1 MIGSLFTGIS
11 GLTANAQAMQVLGDN
26 IANVNTTA
34 YKSNRSLFGDI
45 ISQAIEGGAFRKLA
59 MGRGVTLMSTNPLW
73 TQGSLETTGRTTDMA
88 ISGRGLFVVGARNEA
103 GETTQILYSR
113 DGSFNFDKDGYLVN
127 SQGYVLK
134 GYKISEEGTAVPT
147 LTDIYIPSG
156 ASPPKV
162 TSKMTTHLNLNADS
176 SGGTQAYGVMEGG
189 VGTPNADV
197 TFTALATG
205 TAGNGIKVIYQ
216 TGSSLSVA
224 VSGDKKTITVTYVSG
239 TTTAKDIE
247 NLINND
253 PEAGGIVKAKAEG
266 DGSGKISTTSTL
278 TLSGGGEPTKAS
290 LTMDCGTDE
299 TSDVVFT
306 AKEAGSAGNAIT
318 IQYKDPGLAN
328 QSLSVSVNNNSIVI
342 SLATD
347 ASGKITTT
355 AQDIINAINADPQ
368 TSALVQASQKGQNAN
383 GVVEAKQAV
392 SLTGGMDSY
401 PDTFS
406 STITVYD
413 SIGNPIEL
421 TIDFT
426 CIEPGKWSWVASV
439 PKGVGVTTS
448 KGTIQFDEYGNLDV
462 QKSGGGNP
470 VISIDLMT
478 GANSPLN
485 VEWELVDST
494 GASNGTITG
503 YGTPS
508 AMTFQSQ
515 DGYAAGMVTSV
526 SVDEKGVI
534 SGVYSNGRMVPLYQ
548 IVLADFPSYAGLDR
562 VGNNMYAESIASG
575 QATIGVPSSGVLG
588 TISPGTL
595 EMSNVDLAE
604 QFVKMITTQR
614 AFQANSRVITTSDDI
629 LQELMALKR

>member
-11 GLTANAQAMQVLGDN
+11 GLTTNAQAMQVLGDN

-59 MGRGVTLMSTNPLW
+59 MGRGVTLMATNPLW
-73 TQGSLETTGRTTDMA
+73 TQGSLETTGRSTDLA
-88 ISGRGLFVVGARNEA
+88 VSGRGLFVVGARNEQ
-103 GETTQILYSR
+103 GDTVQLFYTR
-113 DGSFNFDKDGYLVN
+113 DGSFNFDKDGYMVN

-134 GYKISEEGTAVPT
+134 GYKIGEDNKPIPT

-162 TSKMTTHLNLNADS
+162 TSRMMTHLNLNADS
-176 SGGTQAYGVMEGG
+176 SGGTQAHAIMEGG
-189 VGTPNADV
+189 LGTPNADV
-197 TFTALATG
+197 TFTAVATG
-205 TAGNGIKVIYQ
+205 TAGNGISIQYTQ
-216 TGSSLSVA
+216 GTQLSVA
-224 VSGDKKTITVTYVSG
+224 VSSDKKTITITYPPG
-239 TTTAKDIE
+239 TTAKEIE
-247 NLINND
+247 NLVNNN
-253 PEAGGIVKAKAEG
+253 PEAGGIVTAKAEG
-266 DGSGKISTTSTL
+266 DGSGVVSTTSTV
-278 TLSGGGEPTKAS
+278 TLQGGGEPTYAT
-290 LTMDCGTDE
+290 LVMDCGTDE
-299 TSDVVFT
+299 TSDVLFT
-306 AKEAGSAGNAIT
+306 AKKPGSAGNSIT
-318 IQYKDPGLAN
+318 IQYKDPGLPN
-328 QSLSVSVNNNSIVI
+328 QQLGINVTGNTIIV

-347 ASGKITTT
+347 ANGNITTT
-355 AQDIINAINADPQ
+355 AGQIITAINNHP
-368 TSALVQASQKGQNAN
+368 QASELVTASAKGAATT
-383 GVVEAKQAV
+383 GVVNAKQAV
-392 SLTGGMDSY
+392 SLTGGMDSR
-401 PDTFS
+401 PDKFS
-406 STITVYD
+406 TTITVYD

-421 TIDFT
+421 TLNFT
-426 CIEPGKWSWVASV
+426 CIEPGKWAWEAAV

-448 KGTIQFDEYGNLDV
+448 NGTIQFDQYGNLDV

-470 VISIDLMT
+470 IISIDLLT

-485 VEWELVDST
+485 IEWEFVDAS
-494 GASNGTITG
+494 GASNGSITG

-515 DGYAAGMVTSV
+515 DGYAAGMVTSI

-575 QATIGVPSSGVLG
+575 QATIGVPTSGVLG

-629 LQELMALKR
+629 LQELMTLKR

>member
-1 MIGSLFTGIS
+1 
-11 GLTANAQAMQVLGDN
+11 
-26 IANVNTTA
+26 
-34 YKSNRSLFGDI
+34 
-45 ISQAIEGGAFRKLA
+45 
-59 MGRGVTLMSTNPLW
+59 
-73 TQGSLETTGRTTDMA
+73 
-88 ISGRGLFVVGARNEA
+88 
-103 GETTQILYSR
+103 
-113 DGSFNFDKDGYLVN
+113 
-127 SQGYVLK
+127 
-134 GYKISEEGTAVPT
+134 
-147 LTDIYIPSG
+147 
-156 ASPPKV
+156 
-162 TSKMTTHLNLNADS
+162 
-176 SGGTQAYGVMEGG
+176 
-189 VGTPNADV
+189 
-197 TFTALATG
+197 
-205 TAGNGIKVIYQ
+205 
-216 TGSSLSVA
+216 
-224 VSGDKKTITVTYVSG
+224 
-239 TTTAKDIE
+239 
-247 NLINND
+247 
-253 PEAGGIVKAKAEG
+253 
-266 DGSGKISTTSTL
+266 
-278 TLSGGGEPTKAS
+278 
-290 LTMDCGTDE
+290 
-299 TSDVVFT
+299 
-306 AKEAGSAGNAIT
+306 
-318 IQYKDPGLAN
+318 
-328 QSLSVSVNNNSIVI
+328 
-342 SLATD
+342 
-347 ASGKITTT
+347 
-355 AQDIINAINADPQ
+355 
-368 TSALVQASQKGQNAN
+368 
-383 GVVEAKQAV
+383 VEAKQAV

-575 QATIGVPSSGVLG
+575 QATLGVPSSGVLG

>member
-11 GLTANAQAMQVLGDN
+11 GLTTNAQAMQVIGDN

-59 MGRGVTLMSTNPLW
+59 MGRGVTLMSTSPLW
-73 TQGSLETTGRTTDMA
+73 TQGSLETTGRSTDLA
-88 ISGRGLFVVGARNEA
+88 VSGRGLFVVGARNDQ
-103 GETTQILYSR
+103 GETVQLFYTR
-113 DGSFNFDKDGYLVN
+113 DGSFNFDKDGYMVN

-134 GYKISEEGTAVPT
+134 GYKIGEDNKPVPT

-162 TSKMTTHLNLNADS
+162 TSKMLTHLNLNADS
-176 SGGTQAYGVMEGG
+176 SGGTQARAIMEGG
-189 VGTPNADV
+189 LGTPNADV
-197 TFTALATG
+197 TFTAVATG
-205 TAGNGIKVIYQ
+205 TAGNDIVVEYQ
-216 TGSSLSVA
+216 KGTTASVA
-224 VSGDKKTITVTYVSG
+224 VNQKKITVTYVAG
-239 TTTAKDIE
+239 VTTAKDVE

-253 PEAGGIVKAKAEG
+253 PVAGGLVIAKAEG
-266 DGSGKISTTSTL
+266 DGSGLISTEDSV
-278 TLSGGGEPTKAS
+278 TLSGGGQPTYAT
-290 LTMDCGTDE
+290 LVMDCGTDE
-299 TSDVVFT
+299 SSDVVFT
-306 AKEAGSAGNAIT
+306 AVKPGAAGNSIT
-318 IQYKDPGLAN
+318 IEYKDPRLAN
-328 QSLSVSVNNNSIVI
+328 QALGVTVNGNSIII

-347 ASGKITTT
+347 GTGKITTT
-355 AQDIINAINADPQ
+355 AQDIINLINGDA
-368 TSALVQASQKGQNAN
+368 SASQLVTASQKGDKAD
-383 GVVEAKQAV
+383 GVVNAKQAV
-392 SLTGGMDSY
+392 SLTGGLDSH
-401 PDTFS
+401 PDVFS
-406 STITVYD
+406 TTITVYD

-421 TIDFT
+421 TLDFT
-426 CIEPGKWSWVASV
+426 CIEPGKWSWAASV

-448 KGTIQFDEYGNLDV
+448 NGTIQFDENGNLDV

-470 VISIDLMT
+470 IISIDLMT
-478 GANSPLN
+478 GAKTPLN
-485 VEWELVDST
+485 VEWELVDSS
-494 GASNGTITG
+494 GASNGTLTG

-515 DGYAAGMVTSV
+515 DGYAAGMVTSI

-575 QATIGVPSSGVLG
+575 QATIGVPTSGVLG

-629 LQELMALKR
+629 LQELMTLKR